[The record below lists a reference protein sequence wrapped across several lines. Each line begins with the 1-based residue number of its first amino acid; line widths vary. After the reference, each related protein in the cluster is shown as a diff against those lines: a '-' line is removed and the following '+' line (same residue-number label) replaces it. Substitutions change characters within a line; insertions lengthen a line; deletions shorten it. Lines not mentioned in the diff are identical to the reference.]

1 MRFKTFISEQTRKPE
16 HTHAVTRGGNVIS
29 YHTSSKSAHKKAD
42 SLDNK
47 YGATV
52 HSVKLLESAISE
64 MIPYA
69 LSAANANAEHAR
81 QRKAKEEE
89 KRKAKEQ
96 LDKDSEDNSNPFA
109 NVKESN
115 VKVGQRVKF
124 NEPVAGTARHTR
136 KPMSFDGGKVV
147 QVTPTHAIVR
157 PQAWHGDEGLDVHV
171 PHKNIKEAIV
181 EGGNYGK
188 PYNNDED
195 LNSKSNT
202 ELQSLHKFWTT
213 RIEKDPNHSRAKDQL
228 TKIKAILASKIGK
241 KTNEE
246 VELDEGMLDD
256 YIEGKIAKHHA
267 NKHNPE
273 INAAHADAAEVTKKI
288 KPFNKKIAQIKKRV
302 SYKDK
307 THKNY
312 AKTRADLKDAS
323 AAIQPLNAERSKHYD
338 RIRDARN
345 KRDSNTDSDVETY
358 HKWGVVGL
366 GAKKL
371 KQKLTKE
378 EVELDEEMN
387 NRITMIRVRG
397 QNVIVHR
404 YDTEAKGEYK
414 EVKHHS
420 SATAAQ
426 TYARQL
432 HKARGRDA
440 ELVIKE
446 AKDEGEYDYEGDMAM
461 SQLKS
466 VIANAQKLHD
476 MLKPDT
482 NLPEWVQSKITLAED
497 YIVTATNYMDGELNE
512 GLVSAIKRAFTP
524 KPKTPDEAI
533 ADFRKKTKER
543 TQQNLG
549 PAARRKPKEYTARLP
564 DSGRKPES
572 RSEYTANR
580 EMTKENYAIAAKQSQ
595 SFKTFRG
602 GIKGKGTGTRRT
614 HTNQVAD
621 HVKIYKESTND

>member
-1 MRFKTFISEQTRKPE
+1 MKFKTFIDEATRKPE
-16 HTHAVTRGGNVIS
+16 HTHAVTRGGNVVS

-69 LSAANANAEHAR
+69 LSAANANVEHERA
-81 QRKAKEEE
+81 RKAKKEEE

-109 NVKESN
+109 SMKSVKESN

-171 PHKNIKEAIV
+171 PHKNIKEEAYNDDRSYTKCQ
-181 EGGNYGK
+181 ECKKGK
-188 PYNNDED
+188 YV
-195 LNSKSNT
+195 
-202 ELQSLHKFWTT
+202 
-213 RIEKDPNHSRAKDQL
+213 EKDIYGAHLKCTNCGDVVNRYERDDHPKEPEP
-228 TKIKAILASKIGK
+228 TKP
-241 KTNEE
+241 KTNNEYEKALAALKKKHGISEE
-246 VELDEGMLDD
+246 V
-256 YIEGKIAKHHA
+256 K
-267 NKHNPE
+267 NK
-273 INAAHADAAEVTKKI
+273 
-288 KPFNKKIAQIKKRV
+288 
-302 SYKDK
+302 
-307 THKNY
+307 
-312 AKTRADLKDAS
+312 
-323 AAIQPLNAERSKHYD
+323 
-338 RIRDARN
+338 
-345 KRDSNTDSDVETY
+345 
-358 HKWGVVGL
+358 
-366 GAKKL
+366 
-371 KQKLTKE
+371 
-378 EVELDEEMN
+378 
-387 NRITMIRVRG
+387 
-397 QNVIVHR
+397 
-404 YDTEAKGEYK
+404 
-414 EVKHHS
+414 
-420 SATAAQ
+420 
-426 TYARQL
+426 
-432 HKARGRDA
+432 
-440 ELVIKE
+440 
-446 AKDEGEYDYEGDMAM
+446 GEYDYEGDMAM

-497 YIVTATNYMDGELNE
+497 YIVTAANYMDGELNE
-512 GLVSAIKRAFTP
+512 GLVDAIKRAFTP
-524 KPKTPDEAI
+524 KSKSAEDQI
-533 ADFRKKTKER
+533 ADFRAKTKAR

-549 PAARRKPKEYTARLP
+549 PAAKRKSNQYKSPFSDA
-564 DSGRKPES
+564 GRKPEP

>member
-1 MRFKTFISEQTRKPE
+1 MKFKTFINEATRKPE

-42 SLDNK
+42 SLDNQ
-47 YGATV
+47 YGSTV
-52 HSVKLLESAISE
+52 HSVKLLESEIYE

-69 LSAANANAEHAR
+69 LSAANANAEHERAR
-81 QRKAKEEE
+81 RAKKEEE

-96 LDKDSEDNSNPFA
+96 LDRDSEDNSNPFA
-109 NVKESN
+109 SMKSVKESH

-124 NEPVAGTARHTR
+124 NEPVSGTARHTR

-147 QVTPTHAIVR
+147 QVTPTGAMVR

-171 PHKNIKEAIV
+171 PHKNIKEEV
-181 EGGNYGK
+181 EQVEEAYNDDRSYTKCQECKKGK
-188 PYNNDED
+188 YV
-195 LNSKSNT
+195 
-202 ELQSLHKFWTT
+202 
-213 RIEKDPNHSRAKDQL
+213 EKDIYGAHLKC
-228 TKIKAILASKIGK
+228 
-241 KTNEE
+241 TNCGDVVNRYER
-246 VELDEGMLDD
+246 DD
-256 YIEGKIAKHHA
+256 HPKEPGPSIPKVIAKN
-267 NKHNPE
+267 NKYEKALAALKKKHG
-273 INAAHADAAEVTKKI
+273 IN
-288 KPFNKKIAQIKKRV
+288 
-302 SYKDK
+302 
-307 THKNY
+307 
-312 AKTRADLKDAS
+312 
-323 AAIQPLNAERSKHYD
+323 
-338 RIRDARN
+338 
-345 KRDSNTDSDVETY
+345 
-358 HKWGVVGL
+358 
-366 GAKKL
+366 
-371 KQKLTKE
+371 E

-387 NRITMIRVRG
+387 NRITKIHVRG

-404 YDTEAKGEYK
+404 YDTEAKGTYK

-432 HKARGRDA
+432 HKARGGNA
-440 ELVIKE
+440 ELIIKE

-524 KPKTPDEAI
+524 KPKSTEDQI
-533 ADFRKKTKER
+533 ADFRAKTKAR

-549 PAARRKPKEYTARLP
+549 PAAKRKPKPYSVRLP
-564 DSGRKPES
+564 DAGRKPES
-572 RSEYTANR
+572 RSEYDANR
-580 EMTKENYAIAAKQSQ
+580 AMTKENYAIAAKQSQ

-602 GIKGKGTGTRRT
+602 GVKGKGTGSRRT
-614 HTNQVAD
+614 QTNQVAD

>member
-1 MRFKTFISEQTRKPE
+1 MKFKTFINEATRKPE
-16 HTHAVTRGGNVIS
+16 HTHAVTRGGNVVS
-29 YHTSSKSAHKKAD
+29 YHTNSKSAHKKAD

-47 YGATV
+47 YGSTV
-52 HSVKLLESAISE
+52 HSVKLLEFAISE

-69 LSAANANAEHAR
+69 LSAANANAEHERAR
-81 QRKAKEEE
+81 RARKEEE

-96 LDKDSEDNSNPFA
+96 LDRDSEDNSNPFA
-109 NVKESN
+109 SMKSVKESH

-147 QVTPTHAIVR
+147 QVTPTGAMVR

-171 PHKNIKEAIV
+171 PHKNIK
-181 EGGNYGK
+181 
-188 PYNNDED
+188 
-195 LNSKSNT
+195 
-202 ELQSLHKFWTT
+202 
-213 RIEKDPNHSRAKDQL
+213 
-228 TKIKAILASKIGK
+228 
-241 KTNEE
+241 EE

-267 NKHNPE
+267 NKYNPE

-323 AAIQPLNAERSKHYD
+323 ASIQPLSAERSKHYD

-387 NRITMIRVRG
+387 NRITKIHVRG

-404 YDTEAKGEYK
+404 YDTEAKGTYK

-432 HKARGRDA
+432 HKARGGNA
-440 ELVIKE
+440 ELIIKE

-524 KPKTPDEAI
+524 KPKSTEDQI
-533 ADFRKKTKER
+533 ADFRAKTKAR

-549 PAARRKPKEYTARLP
+549 PAAKRKPKLYTNRLP
-564 DSGRKPES
+564 DAGRKPEP

>member
-16 HTHAVTRGGNVIS
+16 HTHAVTRGGNVVS

-47 YGATV
+47 YGSTV
-52 HSVKLLESAISE
+52 HSVKLLESEIYE

-69 LSAANANAEHAR
+69 LSAANAEHAR

-89 KRKAKEQ
+89 EKRRAKEQ
-96 LDKDSEDNSNPFA
+96 LDKDSEDTGNPFA
-109 NVKESN
+109 NWKPVKESH
-115 VKVGQRVKF
+115 VKVGQHVKF
-124 NEPVAGTARHTR
+124 NEPVAGTTRHSR

-181 EGGNYGK
+181 EGGNSGK
-188 PYNNDED
+188 PYDNNAD

-202 ELQSLHKFWTT
+202 ELQSLHKFWKT

-228 TKIKAILASKIGK
+228 AKIKAILAGKIGK
-241 KTNEE
+241 KIREE
-246 VELDEGMLDD
+246 VENFKVGDKVSIHAPDDLDWHERKGELISTSDDGHVVKLNDGTRLSAANHQIKKIDEGMLDD

-273 INAAHADAAEVTKKI
+273 INAAHADAAEVTKKM
-288 KPFNKKIAQIKKRV
+288 KPFNKKIEQIKKRV

-323 AAIQPLNAERSKHYD
+323 AAIQPLSAERSKHYD

-378 EVELDEEMN
+378 EVELDE
-387 NRITMIRVRG
+387 
-397 QNVIVHR
+397 
-404 YDTEAKGEYK
+404 
-414 EVKHHS
+414 
-420 SATAAQ
+420 
-426 TYARQL
+426 
-432 HKARGRDA
+432 
-440 ELVIKE
+440 
-446 AKDEGEYDYEGDMAM
+446 
-461 SQLKS
+461 
-466 VIANAQKLHD
+466 
-476 MLKPDT
+476 
-482 NLPEWVQSKITLAED
+482 
-497 YIVTATNYMDGELNE
+497 

-524 KPKTPDEAI
+524 KPKTPDQAI
-533 ADFRKKTKER
+533 ADLRKKTKER

-549 PAARRKPKEYTARLP
+549 PAAVRKPKQYTTRLP
-564 DSGRKPES
+564 DAGRKPEP

-580 EMTKENYAIAAKQSQ
+580 EMTRENYAIAAKQSQ